1 MRTAIPVQHVRRVLL
16 GRTARK
22 EPQSAA
28 SAVLATPL
36 MVARA
41 LRALLIATTMIW
53 TLQPRVRLAP
63 LARSPR
69 QPPAKAVSLAQP
81 TKTPTRQHPAIRAIQ
96 AFSRAQVRPHANRAW
111 LAMRIPTA
119 TLQRPAISVSQARMR
134 LRRRLVARHAPRGT
148 SIMIP
153 ILRRLVTPMTFI
165 CAQLVPSQQLAL
177 QSAPSVL
184 QATQTKT
191 LIRRRLVT
199 SAG

>member
-1 MRTAIPVQHVRRVLL
+1 MRTAIPVQHVRRVWL
-16 GRTARK
+16 GRSARK

-119 TLQRPAISVSQARMR
+119 TLQRPAISVSQARTR
-134 LRRRLVARHAPRGT
+134 LRRRLIARHAPRGT

-153 ILRRLVTPMTFI
+153 ILRRLAICPLI

-184 QATQTKT
+184 QDTQTKT
-191 LIRRRLVT
+191 LIRRHLVT
-199 SAG
+199 SV